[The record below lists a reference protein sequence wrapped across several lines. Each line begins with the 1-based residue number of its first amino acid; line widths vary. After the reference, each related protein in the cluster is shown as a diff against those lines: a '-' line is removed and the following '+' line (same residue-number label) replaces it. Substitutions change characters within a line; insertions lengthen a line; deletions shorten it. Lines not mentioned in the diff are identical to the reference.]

1 MSSEE
6 NNNDPNSIANKPPVP
21 PRDEL
26 VKKAA
31 DFLSMHNVQ
40 KSPED
45 MKIAFL
51 KKKGLS
57 DVEIDLAFKKCELML
72 QNKNL
77 EYNRSF
83 HPPSTLG
90 YPYQQVA
97 LPPHQKW
104 LKFRDIANG
113 IVLLAGV
120 LYGLYWFYKR
130 FLWRHLFGNRDCKKP
145 STEERLS
152 DMESKLSQIC
162 HNLDSLKD
170 NIENKSTV
178 VKEIQ
183 EVKFEVSSLKK
194 LLLNRKQ
201 FPVVANTS
209 ASLSIP
215 AWQIAGTTEEKDEE
229 GAATNGSD
237 SSLEMIKE

>member
-21 PRDEL
+21 PRDDL
-26 VKKAA
+26 VQKAA
-31 DFLSMHNVQ
+31 DFLSMNNVQ
-40 KSPED
+40 KSPQD

-72 QNKNL
+72 QNKNF
-77 EYNRSF
+77 EYNRPF
-83 HPPSTLG
+83 HLPSAVG
-90 YPYQQVA
+90 YPYHQVS
-97 LPPHQKW
+97 LPQHQKW
-104 LKFRDIANG
+104 LRFRDIANG

-130 FLWRHLFGNRDCKKP
+130 YVWRYFFENRANKKP

-152 DMESKLSQIC
+152 DMENKLSQIC

-170 NIENKSTV
+170 NMENKSTLV
-178 VKEIQ
+178 REIQ
-183 EVKFEVSSLKK
+183 EVKFEVSSVKK

-201 FPVVANTS
+201 FPIVANTS
-209 ASLSIP
+209 APLSIP